1 MVEFGLPVI
10 LAVVSGL
17 GAVTT
22 RLHNRIHELDRRLD
36 QTELR
41 IAENYLSKAEFAS
54 ALERVEQHMVRIE
67 NKLDRLANCDRN
79 DRTY

>member
-17 GAVTT
+17 GAITT

-41 IAENYLSKAEFAS
+41 IAENYLTKSEFS
-54 ALERVEQHMVRIE
+54 GALERVEQHMVRIE
-67 NKLDRLANCDRN
+67 NKLDRLANCDR
-79 DRTY
+79 TV

>member
-1 MVEFGLPVI
+1 MIEFGLPVI

-22 RLHNRIHELDRRLD
+22 RLHNRIHELDRRVD
-36 QTELR
+36 HTELR
-41 IAENYLSKAEFAS
+41 IAENYLSKAEFSA

-67 NKLDRLANCDRN
+67 NKLDRLANCDRK
-79 DRTY
+79 